1 MMMMTFLFV
10 TNLNE
15 SSVACPTVTQNLAS
29 VTSENCSGMKIEN
42 NIVTLD
48 IQHHIAGV
56 SLSLMRKNKMV
67 NKSLLNSIPEFL

>member
-1 MMMMTFLFV
+1 MMIFLFV

-15 SSVACPTVTQNLAS
+15 SSGASPTATQNLTS

-67 NKSLLNSIPEFL
+67 NKSFLNSILEFL